1 MINLKSCSIIT
12 SYTMPATRIE
22 ISYKTI
28 VFTIF
33 FLLGLNFI
41 WTIRELL
48 FSLFIAFI
56 IVSAL
61 KPPVAILEKKGLPR
75 IFSSLL
81 IYSIFLLVIANIFGL
96 IVPSLITETTRL
108 LKSLPDIGKNL
119 SPYFFSYT
127 NFDSLTQYI
136 PNVTNKV
143 FDIAQ
148 SIFSNALFIISTL
161 FFGFYLLLEDNAFK
175 KILLKFYDENEIK
188 PVFNIIDKAEIRMN
202 SWFWGEVALM
212 TVIGVMTFIGLNIIG
227 MNYTLALAVL
237 AGLLEA
243 VPNIG
248 PIISL
253 IPAMLIGFSHS
264 YVLGFAN
271 IALYFLVQQ
280 LENHLIVPLV
290 MRRVVGLNPI
300 ITLIALIV
308 GGKLAGVMGV
318 FLSVPTTLFLETILI
333 EVLKMRKTHV

>member
-1 MINLKSCSIIT
+1 
-12 SYTMPATRIE
+12 MPTTRIE

-28 VFTIF
+28 IFTLF
-33 FLLGLNFI
+33 VLLGLKFI
-41 WTIRELL
+41 WTIQELL

-61 KPPVAILEKKGLPR
+61 KPPVAALVKKGLPR
-75 IFSSLL
+75 ILSSVL
-81 IYSIFLLVIANIFGL
+81 IYFLFLLVIVNIFGL
-96 IVPSLITETTRL
+96 IVPPLIVEITRL
-108 LKSLPDIGKNL
+108 IKSIPDIAKNL
-119 SPYFFSYT
+119 SPYFFSYI
-127 NFDSLTQYI
+127 NFDSLSQYI

-161 FFGFYLLLEDNAFK
+161 FFGFYLLLEDNAVK
-175 KILLKFYDENEIK
+175 KIFLKFYDESEIK
-188 PVFNIIDKAEIRMN
+188 PLFNIIDKAETRMN
-202 SWFWGEVALM
+202 AWFWGEVTLM

-227 MNYTLALAVL
+227 MNYALALAVL

-253 IPAMLIGFSHS
+253 VPAMLIGFSHS
-264 YVLGFAN
+264 YILGFAN

-280 LENHLIVPLV
+280 LENHIIVPLV

-333 EVLKMRKTHV
+333 EVLKMRKSNV